1 MMGAS
6 QVKSM
11 RLVRLRVSMLRV
23 LMSMPPTRLVRWMM
37 LFRRHR
43 MLLVMERLVLL
54 VRHLVIWGRC
64 VVFPRPR
71 VLRSRGGWGG
81 WSLVG

>member
-43 MLLVMERLVLL
+43 MLLVLL
-54 VRHLVIWGRC
+54 VRHLVMWGRC

>member
-23 LMSMPPTRLVRWMM
+23 LMSMPPRRLVRWMM

-43 MLLVMERLVLL
+43 MLLVLL
-54 VRHLVIWGRC
+54 VRHLVMWGRC

-71 VLRSRGGWGG
+71 VLRSRGG
-81 WSLVG
+81 